1 MKQREGRVSNFY
13 PMKRGDLLYII
24 AILAFAIVSFL
35 PWTRGIYIF
44 GMALFGWLMVILMIG
59 SPAIVLLR
67 FLAERNK
74 SL

>member
-1 MKQREGRVSNFY
+1 MSNFY

-24 AILAFAIVSFL
+24 FLLVFTIISFL

-44 GMALFGWLMVILMIG
+44 GMALFGWLMVILMVG

-74 SL
+74 NLKS